1 MGDFNFPKIDWKN
14 IDSRDQFSQKFISF
28 LLDNHLT
35 QLIKEGTYIPSG
47 NILDLVIT
55 NNPFLI
61 DDLSVLDN
69 LTEGCDHN
77 MISFSVPYSFE
88 TKVTECY
95 NYSKANWDKI
105 ELFLSSINWN
115 DVFNSCASIDDFW
128 LVFTQIFAQLKRSCV
143 PKSRFHSDKKHSEIP
158 FAILKKIKKKRHLWR
173 LFCRTQN
180 NLFKK
185 QHRALANEIK
195 KEIRSFNSR
204 KEENLLNSKDIKKF
218 FKFVRSKLSHRA
230 NIPPLES
237 QGSIIS
243 DSHVKSNMF
252 NDFFGS
258 VFTTDDGSL
267 PTFPNRTAETKSNI
281 IFNEKLIEKAI
292 DKLKIDSSP
301 GPDDI
306 PSIFFKKLK
315 REIAKPLR
323 ILFEVSFRT
332 GKLPSDWKNANV
344 TPVFKRKGSPAKVEN
359 YRPISLTSIT
369 SKLMERVISEQM
381 IEFLDCNNL
390 ISPHQHG
397 FRSKHSTLTQLLECL
412 QDWSFSVSNGLP
424 TDVIY
429 LDFAKAFDSV
439 SHEKLIYKLQAYGI
453 CGDLLEWI
461 KSFLFDRK
469 QRVIIENSPSN
480 YIHVASGVPQGTIL
494 GPLLFLIF
502 INDMADEIFWS
513 KIKLYADDSKVYSE
527 INNANDVN
535 NLQADINRL
544 SDWTNSWQ
552 LNLSIQ
558 KCSVLHLKPK
568 ETPDVYLI
576 DNIPLP
582 SSDFMKDLG
591 VIMSQDLKFHD
602 HCSAV
607 SNKAHSVCGLILRCF
622 VTKSPDFMVKMF
634 ITFARSILEYCS
646 PAWSPYHICDID
658 KIENVQRRF
667 TKRISGLYETPY
679 LDRLAFL
686 KLESLETRRI
696 KFDIQNCAFLN

>member
-1 MGDFNFPKIDWKN
+1 M
-14 IDSRDQFSQKFISF
+14 
-28 LLDNHLT
+28 
-35 QLIKEGTYIPSG
+35 
-47 NILDLVIT
+47 
-55 NNPFLI
+55 
-61 DDLSVLDN
+61 
-69 LTEGCDHN
+69 
-77 MISFSVPYSFE
+77 
-88 TKVTECY
+88 
-95 NYSKANWDKI
+95 
-105 ELFLSSINWN
+105 
-115 DVFNSCASIDDFW
+115 
-128 LVFTQIFAQLKRSCV
+128 
-143 PKSRFHSDKKHSEIP
+143 
-158 FAILKKIKKKRHLWR
+158 
-173 LFCRTQN
+173 
-180 NLFKK
+180 
-185 QHRALANEIK
+185 
-195 KEIRSFNSR
+195 
-204 KEENLLNSKDIKKF
+204 
-218 FKFVRSKLSHRA
+218 
-230 NIPPLES
+230 
-237 QGSIIS
+237 
-243 DSHVKSNMF
+243 
-252 NDFFGS
+252 
-258 VFTTDDGSL
+258 
-267 PTFPNRTAETKSNI
+267 
-281 IFNEKLIEKAI
+281 
-292 DKLKIDSSP
+292 
-301 GPDDI
+301 
-306 PSIFFKKLK
+306 
-315 REIAKPLR
+315 
-323 ILFEVSFRT
+323 
-332 GKLPSDWKNANV
+332 
-344 TPVFKRKGSPAKVEN
+344 
-359 YRPISLTSIT
+359 
-369 SKLMERVISEQM
+369 
-381 IEFLDCNNL
+381 
-390 ISPHQHG
+390 
-397 FRSKHSTLTQLLECL
+397 LECL

-461 KSFLFDRK
+461 KNFLFDRK

-696 KFDIQNCAFLN
+696 KSDILQTFKIVNGLELNFDDFFVKKSHNYPTRLISTNPIQLQPKHTGNSQLLNSFSYRVVNLWNNLPFDTSVSNSIEIFKNKLENIDFTKQTQGRAFKNLVF